1 LGLADSIRVLRETI
15 AKQIAFV
22 RGHRIDDALRA
33 LSRFMRFVAA
43 RPGAPGI
50 CAIAGA
56 CDNDT
61 PARPDDSRERSQ
73 DSLL

>member
-43 RPGAPGI
+43 RPAPR
-50 CAIAGA
+50 ASARSRE
-56 CDNDT
+56 
-61 PARPDDSRERSQ
+61 PATTTRRPRPDDSRERSQ